1 MARELNGEVLIEAS
15 KERVWEALADF
26 GNTYLWSPAVAH
38 SRSTSDIPNGIG
50 ATRHCDLNISKASIE
65 ERVVDWVENERIRVE
80 IFDGRRTPP
89 FREAWGEF
97 TLEEVP
103 GGGGTL
109 TRLQLH
115 YELKGGI
122 LGGVIDRLMVRRQ
135 YGKGLK
141 LGLAGLKYHV
151 ETGKPIEK
159 GTRVPVDKVTLVVA

>member
-1 MARELNGEVLIEAS
+1 MARELNGEVLIEAP

-103 GGGGTL
+103 GDGGTL
-109 TRLQLH
+109 
-115 YELKGGI
+115 GGA
-122 LGGVIDRLMVRRQ
+122 IDRLMVRRQ

-141 LGLAGLKYHV
+141 LALAGLKYFV
-151 ETGKPIEK
+151 ETGKLVEK
-159 GTRVPVDKVTLVVA
+159 GTRVAVDEVTFVIA